1 VSRPRDN
8 RAALVTV
15 AAEGIVAPARWY
27 GDLAGTAGD
36 PPLLPGCGGVA
47 VGVHM
52 GDDVDNWLGDHL
64 MPGAC
69 IEDRIDGQPGP
80 GSVHMLACLG
90 NRVRFGSGEY
100 LGVIAGKRGGLAP
113 GFLPPSLLA
122 VEAPDELLERLCPGE
137 RVIVETTG
145 RGLQLPDH
153 PFVGLF
159 NLSPA
164 LLDLLPVTVR
174 ARQLEVTVRAWLPP
188 WAASSGIGQ
197 DAWIGDVDIGDE
209 EALVGRPLRYGDL
222 VGFRDLDSSA
232 GRFRRPG
239 YVSVGLV
246 CHGPGR
252 QEGHG
257 PGVCILLSGPAAALT
272 CVEGAAAS
280 LGTLLAELAADRN
293 ARDDS
298 HAPGRTGHV

>member
-15 AAEGIVAPARWY
+15 AAEGIVAPARCY
-27 GDLAGTAGD
+27 GDPAGADGG

-47 VGVHM
+47 LGVHM
-52 GDDVDNWLGDHL
+52 GDEVDRWLGDHL

-80 GSVHMLACLG
+80 GSLHLLACLG
-90 NRVRFGSGEY
+90 NRVRLGSGER
-100 LGVIAGKRGGLAP
+100 LGVVAGKRGGLAP
-113 GFLPPSLLA
+113 GFLPPSLLT
-122 VEAPDELLERLCPGE
+122 VEAPDGLLERLCPGE

-145 RGLQLPDH
+145 RGLLLPDH
-153 PFVGLF
+153 PLVALF
-159 NLSPA
+159 NLSPV
-164 LLDLLPVTVR
+164 LLDMLPVTAR
-174 ARQLEVTVRAWLPP
+174 AGKLEVIVRAWLPP
-188 WAASSGIGQ
+188 WAAGSGIGQ

-209 EALVGRPLRYGDL
+209 EALAGRSLRYGDL
-222 VGFRDLDSSA
+222 VGFRDIDSSA

-257 PGVCILLSGPAAALT
+257 PGVCILLSGPAAELT
-272 CVEGAAAS
+272 CVEGGAAS
-280 LGTLLAELAADRN
+280 LGTLLAELAADRT
-293 ARDDS
+293 ALDDS
-298 HAPGRTGHV
+298 HAPSRAGHD

>member
-8 RAALVTV
+8 RTALVTV

-27 GDLAGTAGD
+27 GDLASTASD

-52 GDDVDNWLGDHL
+52 GDELDSWLGDHL

-69 IEDRIDGQPGP
+69 VEDRIDGQPGP
-80 GSVHMLACLG
+80 GSLHLLACLG
-90 NRVRFGSGEY
+90 NRVRFGSGEQ
-100 LGVIAGKRGGLAP
+100 LGIVVGKRSGLAP
-113 GFLPPSLLA
+113 GFLAPSLLA
-122 VEAPDELLERLCPGE
+122 VEAPDELLERLCPGQ

-145 RGLQLPDH
+145 RGLLLPDH
-153 PFVGLF
+153 PGVCLV

-164 LLDLLPVTVR
+164 LLDLLPVAVR
-174 ARQLEVTVRAWLPP
+174 ARRLEVTVKAWLPP
-188 WAASSGIGQ
+188 WAASTGIGQ
-197 DAWIGDVDIGDE
+197 DAWIDDVDIGDE
-209 EALVGRPLRYGDL
+209 EALVGQPLRYGDL

-252 QEGHG
+252 QDGHG
-257 PGVCILLSGPAAALT
+257 PGVCILLSGPAAELT
-272 CVEGAAAS
+272 CVQGAAAS
-280 LGTLLAELAADRN
+280 LGPQLAELAASHN
-293 ARDDS
+293 SARRMREHD
-298 HAPGRTGHV
+298 A